1 MTLWIRWLPAALWGA
16 LVLLMSAQ
24 PETFYFA
31 AAQGPQYRWIHY
43 GMEMAVH
50 VLEFCVFFLLVVWPL
65 RVKKRPWLS
74 VIACAYGAVVVLS
87 LLNESIQSFTPT
99 RMFDVGDMSVDVL
112 GGGLGA
118 LLALATDSR

>member
-1 MTLWIRWLPAALWGA
+1 MTLWIRWLPATLWGA
-16 LVLLMSAQ
+16 LVLLLSAQ
-24 PETFYFA
+24 PETFFFP

-65 RVKKRPWLS
+65 RAKKRLGVS
-74 VIACAYGAVVVLS
+74 IIAYAYGAVLVLS

-99 RMFDVGDMSVDVL
+99 RMFDVGDMSVDAI
-112 GGGLGA
+112 GGGVGA